1 MSICFISPH
10 NEERE
15 RANSKEENKEKCNR
29 TTGPQIWIFLISTT
43 FGSDILGLRVFV
55 RVPNNHN
62 TAVNPCNFPSLPM
75 FYKPA
80 SLHALSRLLKSEFLE
95 GRPLGLISGLLSGP
109 RTAYHTYYPQY
120 NHWVLSGS
128 SYKCTVR
135 ISLHHIL
142 RLQ

>member
-10 NEERE
+10 NEERK

-29 TTGPQIWIFLISTT
+29 TTGPQIWIFLISTI

-62 TAVNPCNFPSLPM
+62 TAVNPCNFTSLPM

-80 SLHALSRLLKSEFLE
+80 LLHALSQLLKSEFLE
-95 GRPLGLISGLLSGP
+95 GSPLGFISVLLSGP

-120 NHWVLSGS
+120 NH
-128 SYKCTVR
+128 
-135 ISLHHIL
+135 
-142 RLQ
+142 